1 VPLLAHAVGA
11 HGASYTIGVARG
23 AVPRV
28 RTPKFVGLSL
38 GGYVVSSPP
47 PPLREN
53 EKSNFL
59 GGGAWEWLTGVV
71 SFTLMTMTKK
81 KVINF

>member
-1 VPLLAHAVGA
+1 MHKNTLQHFQRGRGQVPLLAHAVGA

-47 PPLREN
+47 PPSGRMRSQIFWVGERG
-53 EKSNFL
+53 S
-59 GGGAWEWLTGVV
+59 G
-71 SFTLMTMTKK
+71 
-81 KVINF
+81 